1 MVKHRYL
8 FLDRD
13 GTLIR
18 EPEDEQ
24 VDSLDK
30 LEFLPG
36 VFRNLYM
43 ITHLLDYRLI
53 MVSNQDGLGTS
64 SYPEQNF
71 HMVQQKLLKA
81 FANEDIRF
89 DEILIDPS
97 SPEENSPKRKP
108 NTGMVAFYLRHDFD
122 RKASFVVG
130 DRDTDI
136 ELAKNMGLKGIKI
149 DEQLR
154 PVPDHLVSHCALS
167 ASEWD
172 AIGDFL
178 RSFLRTASINRATKE
193 TRIMGSLSLDGS
205 GKAKIHSGL
214 GFFDHM
220 LDQIA
225 RHGMMDLELEV
236 KGDLYVDEHH
246 TIEDTGLALGEA
258 FLNAVGNKKGLQR
271 YGFYVPMDESMAT
284 CVMDLSGRS
293 HLEWQVE
300 LKREKIG
307 EVPTEMFEHFFKSF
321 AQEARCTMHITARG
335 NNEHHK
341 IEAVFKAFARALKM
355 TVQQDASNPTLPTT
369 KGKL

>member
-1 MVKHRYL
+1 MKQKYL

-24 VDSLDK
+24 IDTLDK

-36 VFRNLYM
+36 IFRNLYI

-53 MVSNQDGLGTS
+53 MVSNQDGLGTPA
-64 SYPEQNF
+64 YPE
-71 HMVQQKLLKA
+71 HSYRTVQQKLIKT
-81 FANEDIRF
+81 FANEDIHF
-89 DEILIDPS
+89 DDILIDPS
-97 SPEENSPKRKP
+97 RPEDNSPSRKP
-108 NTGMVAFYLRHDFD
+108 NTGMVESYLQGDFD

-136 ELAKNMGLKGIKI
+136 ELAKNMGLKGIII
-149 DEQLR
+149 DEQGQSL
-154 PVPDHLVSHCALS
+154 PGHLAGHCALI
-167 ASEWD
+167 ASGWND
-172 AIGDFL
+172 IGDFL
-178 RSFLRTASINRATKE
+178 KSFLRTASINRVTRE
-193 TRIMGSLSLDGS
+193 THISGVLSLDGS
-205 GKAKIHSGL
+205 GKAKIYTGL

-225 RHGMMDLELEV
+225 RHGRMDLELEV
-236 KGDLYVDEHH
+236 KGDLHVDEHH

-271 YGFYVPMDESMAT
+271 YGFYVPMDESMAH

-293 HLEWQVE
+293 HLEWQVD

-307 EVPTEMFEHFFKSF
+307 DVPTEMFEHFFKSF
-321 AQEARCTMHITARG
+321 AQEARCTMHINARG

-341 IEAVFKAFARALKM
+341 IEAVFKAFALALKM
-355 TVQQDASNPTLPTT
+355 TIQQDVNNATIPTT